1 MDVGGS
7 RPCRPVAK
15 GNEVTEFHDNKALVG
30 NPQSFRIQTL
40 LRPMTNGTV
49 TDDYAGSLGEV
60 QKFLA
65 PGICIGIN
73 NQALLPRVSYLK
85 GEAHVLKHHATP
97 PRLPSPRWLHP
108 DDLGAEV
115 GQNPPHCLQRSVNN
129 IDDPDAG

>member
-15 GNEVTEFHDNKALVG
+15 GTEVTEFHDNKALVG

-40 LRPMTNGTV
+40 LRPFTNGTV

-73 NQALLPRVSYLK
+73 AQVLLPRVSSLK
-85 GEAHVLKHHATP
+85 GEPQDLEHPAAP
-97 PRLPSPRWLHP
+97 PRRRTPRLLYP

-115 GQNPPHCLQRSVNN
+115 GQNPTHCLQRSV
-129 IDDPDAG
+129 